1 MTHNSIATLLK
12 TTRQYFWNL
21 DFDEVEIP
29 YLNSSL
35 PLEPNL
41 YSFSTI
47 WSHSHEK
54 LYLPTSPEFALKN
67 HLASTKK
74 NCFAIAH
81 CFRDLET
88 GGPHH
93 TKEFLM
99 LEWYEIGKTHLDL
112 MNSVKKYLSQFIRNL
127 KFEIY
132 NLPSDLPN
140 NEPDFNQFFLNEI
153 EPKLPNGGVFVTDY
167 PAFLSPLAKVSEA
180 INFSAH
186 NHNAKSIGVSTAKI
200 ISPSIAERFELY
212 LNGIE
217 IANGCTENR
226 DPVSI
231 KNAFEQE
238 KNYRLKNHLPLHP
251 YSEKFISDCSKI
263 PPCSGV
269 GLGLNRLLYLI
280 NSQPL

>member
-21 DFDEVEIP
+21 DFNEVEIP

-35 PLEPNL
+35 PLEPNI

-47 WSHSHEK
+47 WSQSPAK
-54 LYLPTSPEFALKN
+54 FYLPTSPEFALKN
-67 HLASTKK
+67 HLASTRT

-81 CFRDLET
+81 CFRDLEAE
-88 GGPHH
+88 GPLH

-99 LEWYEIGKTHLDL
+99 LEWYEVNKTYLDL
-112 MNSVKKYLSQFIRNL
+112 MDSLKKYVCQFIKIDFSEFKL
-127 KFEIY
+127 PT
-132 NLPSDLPN
+132 NLPD

-153 EPKLPNGGVFVTDY
+153 EPKLPAGGVFVTGY
-167 PAFLSPLAKVSEA
+167 PAFLSPLAKT
-180 INFSAH
+180 N
-186 NHNAKSIGVSTAKI
+186 
-200 ISPSIAERFELY
+200 ERFELY
-212 LNGIE
+212 INKIE

-238 KNYRLKNHLPLHP
+238 KNYRLKNNLPLHP
-251 YSEKFISDCSKI
+251 YTEKFITDSATL
-263 PPCSGV
+263 PPCAGV
-269 GLGLNRLLYLI
+269 GLGLNRLLML
-280 NSQPL
+280 